1 VKKQF
6 IFVYLTLGIFLSV
19 TSSAQETAQGRY
31 LSFTY
36 ENDFFTGTDE
46 YYTQGIRWQYLNPN
60 LNKCFINKIL
70 PSLSGPTLNYYGL
83 SFVRD
88 GFTPTSIRHS
98 YIQYGDRPY
107 AGYSL
112 LGFIHICKDDTRKQG
127 LTSEL
132 SMGMIGPASGANVS
146 QMTIH
151 RWLHDLQP
159 LGWVNQIQNDFALKY
174 EMTYEK
180 GLINNL
186 HWMDLTGFVNTRVGT
201 LYDDFSLGL
210 LLRLGVINSYFSDIG
225 YGKSSHYDDAN
236 YKKHQFYFYIKPKE
250 ELVGYNATLQGG
262 MFDRRSDYTIPSGNI
277 QREVYEVYTG
287 FAYNCKSFTV
297 WYSYAVLDKEFT
309 TCTTHFWGSINLG
322 LCF

>member
-1 VKKQF
+1 MKKQF
-6 IFVYLTLGIFLSV
+6 IFVYLTLCIFLSI

-46 YYTQGIRWQYLNPN
+46 YYTQGIRWQYLNPKLKN
-60 LNKCFINKIL
+60 FFVNKVL
-70 PSLSGPTLNYYGL
+70 LSMPFSTINYYGL

-88 GFTPTSIRHS
+88 GFTPSSIRHS

-112 LGFIHICKDDTRKQG
+112 LGAIHICKDDVKKEG

-132 SMGMIGPASGANVS
+132 SMGMIGPSSGANVS

-151 RWLHDLQP
+151 RWLHNLQP

-174 EMTYEK
+174 EVTIEK
-180 GLINNL
+180 GLINKI
-186 HWMDLTGFVNTRVGT
+186 HWMDLTGFVNTRLGT
-201 LYDDFSLGL
+201 LYDDFSSGL
-210 LLRLGVINSYFSDIG
+210 LLRIGVINSYFKDIG
-225 YGKSSHYDDAN
+225 YGKSSHYDEVN
-236 YKKHQFYFYIKPKE
+236 YKKHQFYFYFKPRE
-250 ELVGYNATLQGG
+250 EVVSYNATLEGG
-262 MFDRRSDYTIPSGNI
+262 MFDKKSVYTIPPVNVEGI
-277 QREVYEVYTG
+277 VYQVYSG
-287 FAYNCKSFTV
+287 FAYNCRSFTV
-297 WYSYAVLDKEFT
+297 SYSYAVLTREFST
-309 TCTTHFWGSINLG
+309 GTTHFWGSINLG